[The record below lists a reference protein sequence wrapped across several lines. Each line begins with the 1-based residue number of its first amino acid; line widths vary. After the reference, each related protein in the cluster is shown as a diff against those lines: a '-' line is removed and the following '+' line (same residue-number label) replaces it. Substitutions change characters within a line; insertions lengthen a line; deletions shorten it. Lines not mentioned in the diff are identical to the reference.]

1 MPTPGKILLTAA
13 ALVRRAAEANLDVLG
28 GIIEWISRSKPT
40 WSLDQQVHVE
50 LRRGQTFVRVDHR
63 IPPDEHIEAGWRVTT
78 HKQLLPSVHFPSG
91 ARATINGA
99 SDERGRRLYCID
111 QASDEVIA
119 AMSYHVDEDARM
131 PVLLTAI
138 GLRVDAGALPD
149 LYDRTRGA
157 VLLLKQYVHEIA
169 RQLGR
174 GAHVDIDIG
183 DPEVIKDLEFLGF
196 KRAPRVR
203 GLRPSGTHLRQQPL
217 D

>member
-1 MPTPGKILLTAA
+1 MAKPGKILLTAA
-13 ALVRRAAEANLDVLG
+13 ALVRRAAEANLEVLG
-28 GIIEWISRSKPT
+28 GIIEWISQSKPT
-40 WSLDQQVHVE
+40 WSLTQQVHVE

-63 IPPDEHIEAGWRVTT
+63 IPANEHTEAGWRVTT
-78 HKQLLPSVHFPSG
+78 RKQVLPAVHFASG
-91 ARATINGA
+91 ARAAINGA
-99 SDERGRRLYCID
+99 ADDRGRRLYCID
-111 QASDEVIA
+111 QASGEVIA

-157 VLLLKQYVHEIA
+157 ALLLKQYVHEIA

-174 GAHVDIDIG
+174 GAHVDIDTG
-183 DPEVIKDLEFLGF
+183 DPEVVKDLEFLGF
-196 KRAPRVR
+196 RRAPRVR